1 MGKTRDTLFMWQK
14 CTKKVEVFDFLSM
27 EVAENE
33 PDLKNTQIR
42 QLHLVP
48 YQHVEFGPD
57 GWNITDEGQNLPAQE
72 NNFIKFEPLNPVR
85 LYW

>member
-1 MGKTRDTLFMWQK
+1 MWQK
-14 CTKKVEVFDFLSM
+14 CTKKVEFFDFLRLM

-48 YQHVEFGPD
+48 DQHVEFGPD
-57 GWNITDEGQNLPAQE
+57 G
-72 NNFIKFEPLNPVR
+72 
-85 LYW
+85 